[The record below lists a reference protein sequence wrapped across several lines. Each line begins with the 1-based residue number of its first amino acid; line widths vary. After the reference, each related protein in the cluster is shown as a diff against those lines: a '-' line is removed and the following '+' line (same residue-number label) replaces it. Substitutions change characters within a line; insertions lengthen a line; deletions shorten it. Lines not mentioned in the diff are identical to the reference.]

1 MLIFE
6 MSKNSTNFHA
16 MGIGHFGSSIG
27 MNVSIYVNL
36 RSIFLLFFFWVWSSR
51 YSRSSNFAKTKTIR
65 LRHEGSM
72 IGVQC
77 QLVICRGPFYLPID
91 TF

>member
-36 RSIFLLFFFWVWSSR
+36 RSFFFFFFWVPSLR
-51 YSRSSNFAKTKTIR
+51 YSRSSNFTKIKIFH

-72 IGVQC
+72 IQVQC
-77 QLVICRGPFYLPID
+77 QLVICRGPFYLPKD

>member
-1 MLIFE
+1 MSIFE

-36 RSIFLLFFFWVWSSR
+36 RSIFFFFFFGSGLRDIAVRVISPKQKSSVYGMKGR
-51 YSRSSNFAKTKTIR
+51 
-65 LRHEGSM
+65 
-72 IGVQC
+72 
-77 QLVICRGPFYLPID
+77 
-91 TF
+91 